1 MLRIVLAGLALLL
14 APLLA
19 MPALAQ
25 EGELA
30 PMPVWPAG
38 VPSMKGWPGLAPA
51 TDKRLAKVPV
61 REDLRENGEQVWNVT
76 VPTLQPFLPDPA
88 KANGMAVV
96 IAPGGGFR
104 LLAIHHEGT
113 RVARWLAARGVA
125 AFVLKYRL
133 IQSPPGETNE
143 AMRQR
148 VQATL
153 APGVGG
159 IPGVEDGM
167 EALRIVRANAAKW
180 KIDPKRVGVMG
191 FSAGGHVAGMTM
203 LAPNVAERPD
213 FAALIYGMPFGET
226 PPIPPANLP
235 SPDSA
240 SKEPWLLPPP
250 TPAPGRLPPMFMV
263 MAQDDRAV
271 ELGFRAFY
279 DRLFAAGY
287 RPELH
292 LYQRGGHGF
301 GMATR
306 GTTADHWIDEFGYWL
321 DAEMVRK

>member
-14 APLLA
+14 APMLA

-38 VPSMKGWPGLAPA
+38 VPAIKDWPGLS
-51 TDKRLAKVPV
+51 KVPV
-61 REDLRENGEQVWNVT
+61 REELRENGEQAWNVT

-88 KANGMAVV
+88 KATGMAVV

-113 RVARWLAARGVA
+113 RVARWLAAHGIA

-148 VQATL
+148 VLATL

-180 KIDPKRVGVMG
+180 KIDPHRVGVMG

-203 LAPNVAERPD
+203 AALKAGKHVLVEKPAAETGEDALALAREAEARGLVLAVGHTFRHNEAVRQVEARMPSLGRLLSLEVSMCVRWDGPQAPWWAERKAQDGLILSLFAPHALD
-213 FAALIYGMPFGET
+213 FVQLVMGRTI
-226 PPIPPANLP
+226 L
-235 SPDSA
+235 SA
-240 SKEPWLLPPP
+240 STPKPRACNRAGKE
-250 TPAPGRLPPMFMV
+250 R
-263 MAQDDRAV
+263 
-271 ELGFRAFY
+271 
-279 DRLFAAGY
+279 
-287 RPELH
+287 
-292 LYQRGGHGF
+292 
-301 GMATR
+301 TR
-306 GTTADHWIDEFGYWL
+306 Q
-321 DAEMVRK
+321 

>member
-1 MLRIVLAGLALLL
+1 MLRIVFAGLALLL

-38 VPSMKGWPGLAPA
+38 VPAIKDWPGLA
-51 TDKRLAKVPV
+51 RVPV
-61 REDLRENGEQVWNVT
+61 REELRENGEQAWNVT

-88 KANGMAVV
+88 KATGMAVV

-113 RVARWLAARGVA
+113 RVARWLAAHGVA

-180 KIDPKRVGVMG
+180 KIDPHRVGVMG

-203 LAPNVAERPD
+203 LAANPAERPD
-213 FAALIYGMPFGET
+213 FAALIYGMPFGPT
-226 PPIPPANLP
+226 PAIPPANLP
-235 SPDSA
+235 FPA
-240 SKEPWLLPPP
+240 GTPKEPWLQPKPS
-250 TPAPGRLPPMFMV
+250 PAPGRLPPMFMV
-263 MAQDDRAV
+263 MAQDDMAV
-271 ELGFRAFY
+271 DQGFRAFY

-292 LYQRGGHGF
+292 LYQRGAHGF

-306 GTTADHWIDEFGYWL
+306 GTTADHWIEQFGYWL
-321 DAEMVRK
+321 EAEMVRK

>member
-14 APLLA
+14 APMLASMLA

-38 VPSMKGWPGLAPA
+38 VPAIKDWPG
-51 TDKRLAKVPV
+51 LAKVPV
-61 REDLRENGEQVWNVT
+61 REELRENGEQAWNVT

-88 KANGMAVV
+88 KATGMAVV

-113 RVARWLAARGVA
+113 RVARWLAAHGIA

-148 VQATL
+148 VLATL

-180 KIDPKRVGVMG
+180 KIDPHRVGVMG

-203 LAPNVAERPD
+203 LAPNPAERPD
-213 FAALIYGMPFGET
+213 FAALIYGMPFGPT

-235 SPDSA
+235 SA
-240 SKEPWLLPPP
+240 HGTSKEPWLLPPP

-263 MAQDDRAV
+263 MAQDDMAV
-271 ELGFRAFY
+271 DQGFRAFY
-279 DRLFAAGY
+279 DRVFAAGY

-306 GTTADHWIDEFGYWL
+306 GTTADHWIEQFGYWL

>member
-1 MLRIVLAGLALLL
+1 MIRSALAVLALIVSL
-14 APLLA
+14 
-19 MPALAQ
+19 PAAAA

-38 VPSMKGWPGLAPA
+38 VPAMKGWPGLALA
-51 TDKRLAKVPV
+51 TGGGLAKVPV
-61 REDLRENGEQVWNVT
+61 QEELRASGEQVWNVT

-133 IQSPPGETNE
+133 IQSTPGESNE

-148 VQATL
+148 VQETI

-167 EALRIVRANAAKW
+167 EALRIVRASAAKW
-180 KIDPKRVGVMG
+180 KIDPHRVGVMG

-203 LAPNVAERPD
+203 MSPNAAERPD
-213 FAALIYGMPFGET
+213 FAALIYGMPFGPT

-235 SPDSA
+235 SADRA

-271 ELGFRAFY
+271 DEGFRAFY

-292 LYQRGGHGF
+292 LYARGAHGF

-321 DAEMVRK
+321 DAEIMRK